1 MPQKPHDIV
10 LFLVFNHYIL
20 CLLRF
25 LQQNYRLNVRR
36 VLKPDA
42 LGRDSALGV
51 SLFIS
56 NSLNLVS
63 FHFVWRSIFSKHLWL
78 TRFLQQ
84 NYCFNVRRV
93 LKPDALG
100 RDSALGVSLFISNSL
115 NLVSFHFVWRSI
127 FSKHLWLTR
136 FLQQNYCF
144 NVRRVLKP
152 DALGRDFALGVSL
165 FCHSNFGFFI
175 FIFILRNVLSKNLR
189 YTSRRFFQNICL
201 K

>member
-1 MPQKPHDIV
+1 MKPSKNSPKKCHFQAHFLPQKPHDIV

-100 RDSALGVSLFISNSL
+100 RDSALGVSLF
-115 NLVSFHFVWRSI
+115 
-127 FSKHLWLTR
+127 
-136 FLQQNYCF
+136 
-144 NVRRVLKP
+144 
-152 DALGRDFALGVSL
+152 
-165 FCHSNFGFFI
+165 CHSNFGFFI

>member
-1 MPQKPHDIV
+1 MKPSKNSPKKCHFQAHFLPQKPHDIV

-84 NYCFNVRRV
+84 NYCFNVRRM
-93 LKPDALG
+93 LKPDAPQG
-100 RDSALGVSLFISNSL
+100 DSSLGVSLFTSASPNIA
-115 NLVSFHFVWRSI
+115 SFHFVLRI
-127 FSKHLWLTR
+127 AFSKNPCHI
-136 FLQQNYCF
+136 
-144 NVRRVLKP
+144 VRK
-152 DALGRDFALGVSL
+152 
-165 FCHSNFGFFI
+165 
-175 FIFILRNVLSKNLR
+175 
-189 YTSRRFFQNICL
+189 FFQNTI
-201 K
+201 